1 MAVGAQCRGER
12 HERTIA
18 RQREAVNELRVKVTS
33 LEQLRPANSSHASA
47 LQQVVLLKRDLAELR
62 ARQALPA
69 DLHFLTMAPG
79 LTSFE
84 QRLGPLS
91 NHSSVVTHA
100 SDTPVDAQTMLEE
113 RTAHAETTNVLQA
126 CDDMVDR

>member
-12 HERTIA
+12 HERTVA
-18 RQREAVNELRVKVTS
+18 RQREAINELRVKVKS
-33 LEQLRPANSSHASA
+33 LEQLQPSNASHESA

-79 LTSFE
+79 LRSFE

-91 NHSSVVTHA
+91 NHSSVVNHA
-100 SDTPVDAQTMLEE
+100 SDTSVNAQTVVEE
-113 RTAHAETTNVLQA
+113 HTTHVLQT
-126 CDDMVDR
+126 CDEIVRR